1 MNNRDNHP
9 SEYEFLR
16 PLLSR
21 PDLDPDE
28 QFVKSVRRELIQ
40 KSVKQTNWKKR
51 IAPFTIGSL
60 AIITLGFLIFLYTNK
75 LPTGEEM
82 AIATIPNAP
91 DGITPIITTEDDVTN
106 KGEDD
111 LSIAEYEKFEAVLE
125 MKYGT
130 DPGEI
135 AMPQIRGGGSELAPE
150 SFFVKDNVFYLLD
163 NAGKKVVVT
172 TEDQHLLTIQLD
184 KDSWLIDIFVD
195 EEESIYVLG
204 YSNITSVSKFDK
216 DGELLKIYPINNE
229 SLILTAVSV
238 NLNNEIIVHQSL
250 DKSLNL
256 MTGELV
262 RSTNEFGE
270 NLFAR
275 VFKKDEEAG
284 EIILIESGEERK
296 IHVPFEQSFG
306 GINVNAITSNQ
317 IIFEKT
323 EVAAET
329 TVIMAETHVYVI
341 DKNGNVLGAVRMP
354 HERVEYYSRNNIR
367 VDHGKIYYLSA
378 ELEAAYV
385 YELTP
390 GKIFEKRLNERIET
404 FFHEEIKE
412 NLLKKSEAILI
423 LLKTHDWD
431 EFSNHV
437 HPDGIT
443 FSFYAAL
450 GADPN
455 NNLTFTKKETRII

>member
-1 MNNRDNHP
+1 
-9 SEYEFLR
+9 
-16 PLLSR
+16 
-21 PDLDPDE
+21 
-28 QFVKSVRRELIQ
+28 
-40 KSVKQTNWKKR
+40 
-51 IAPFTIGSL
+51 
-60 AIITLGFLIFLYTNK
+60 
-75 LPTGEEM
+75 M
-82 AIATIPNAP
+82 AIDTIPNAP

-125 MKYGT
+125 MKYGA

-195 EEESIYVLG
+195 EEENIYVLG
-204 YSNITSVSKFDK
+204 YSNIKSVSKFDK

-256 MTGELV
+256 MTDEIV
-262 RSTNEFGE
+262 RSTKEFGE

-284 EIILIESGEERK
+284 EIILIESGEERE

-329 TVIMAETHVYVI
+329 AQ
-341 DKNGNVLGAVRMP
+341 LW
-354 HERVEYYSRNNIR
+354 
-367 VDHGKIYYLSA
+367 
-378 ELEAAYV
+378 
-385 YELTP
+385 
-390 GKIFEKRLNERIET
+390 
-404 FFHEEIKE
+404 
-412 NLLKKSEAILI
+412 LKCMC
-423 LLKTHDWD
+423 T
-431 EFSNHV
+431 
-437 HPDGIT
+437 
-443 FSFYAAL
+443 
-450 GADPN
+450 
-455 NNLTFTKKETRII
+455 